1 MTYFTSILVHSYAIN
16 LQGTPSFPLS
26 SFSLTDIHLHFV
38 HLVLFMI
45 NFIHTKDNIALQS
58 LLIFNLKKHV
68 FFFSLLFSFFLICLV
83 CFSNPSLSQYPSP
96 YRQAFSLFAWIL
108 MGCALTT
115 LFHMTIMLYFDY

>member
-38 HLVLFMI
+38 RLVLFMI
-45 NFIHTKDNIALQS
+45 NFIVIKDNIALQS

-68 FFFSLLFSFFLICLV
+68 FFSLLLFLLDCLI
-83 CFSNPSLSQYPSP
+83 CFSNPSLFQYPSP
-96 YRQAFSLFAWIL
+96 YRQAFSLFAVDSYGMCLNNSFSYDHNVI
-108 MGCALTT
+108 
-115 LFHMTIMLYFDY
+115 F